1 MQRCSREEDLGL
13 LGASEVDMELQN
25 PKKRAKQSK
34 AKSLEINSK
43 DLKRRAKG
51 SKAKRFLEEFL
62 RREQRTSNIM
72 EHLELM
78 MFMAEPPDCTADM
91 VTSPTSPSLK
101 GGLLRRN
108 YIIFKI

>member
-1 MQRCSREEDLGL
+1 
-13 LGASEVDMELQN
+13 MEWQN
-25 PKKRAKQSK
+25 PKKRPSK
-34 AKSLEINSK
+34 ARPKVWK
-43 DLKRRAKG
+43 DLKRVAKEKG
-51 SKAKRFLEEFL
+51 QKVLEEPL
-62 RREQRTSNIM
+62 NIM